1 MTLENPP
8 GFGLRT
14 DAAKAASDHGF
25 RLAQPPEPAAPG
37 WLAYR
42 STTAH
47 GTLRLAAVA
56 QSGPWFLALDHPGVI
71 AELGLPP
78 DPMPGPGLA
87 RYRLPTLTA
96 LYPVLRAVYRLALT
110 LPDAPLVTFEAQTA
124 TLPKTTEAER
134 LVVQR
139 IGQDIFRAALL
150 TYWHGRCPL
159 TGITDPDLLRA
170 SHIKPW
176 SACETDAERLDV
188 HNGLLLSALWDAAFD
203 KGLVTFADD
212 GTLILSDRLTTE
224 ARAQLVPST
233 PSLPALTGATALGW
247 PGIAYICTGSVA
259 RPSHGPKRALRPRVP
274 VRPCVISQ
282 NKPNRPASSGLFR
295 ARFGIQLGMPIFVI
309 GILYRII
316 SSLF

>member
-1 MTLENPP
+1 LDAPETPP
-8 GFGLRT
+8 GFGVRT
-14 DAAKAASDHGF
+14 DAAKAAYDHGF
-25 RLAQPPEPAAPG
+25 RLTQPPDPGAPG

-47 GTLRLAAVA
+47 GTLRLAAAA

-71 AELGLPP
+71 AELAQPP

-110 LPDAPLVTFEAQTA
+110 LPDAPLVTFETQTA

-159 TGITDPDLLRA
+159 TGITDPGLLRA

-203 KGLVTFADD
+203 HGLVTFADD
-212 GTLILSDRLTTE
+212 GVPTPSDALTAE
-224 ARAQLVPST
+224 ARTEL
-233 PSLPALTGATALGW
+233 
-247 PGIAYICTGSVA
+247 SVA
-259 RPSHGPKRALRPRVP
+259 GKVLG
-274 VRPCVISQ
+274 
-282 NKPNRPASSGLFR
+282 GLTDEHR
-295 ARFGIQLGMPIFVI
+295 GQLSWH
-309 GILYRII
+309 RTH
-316 SSLF
+316 LFQKAAQAG